1 MVRIVSPHDQRGASS
16 ETHSE
21 LRYWRNISDR
31 GQRLVQTWSK
41 DPDPKT
47 LGRKLSE
54 NYALS
59 EPQISPHLRRRNIRA
74 EGAIGS
80 AATILPAF
88 LQATALSAS
97 SARQDNNN
105 RMLSLPLEI
114 RNMVYQHCVSYPPV
128 KELFHAYYSQQRL
141 HGNAKRRFSVQHS
154 TPTIYLLCKQI
165 TREALYILRRRL
177 LVFDR
182 FPPWLMGDPDPL
194 GICNFIH
201 KNTLQKVRYL
211 ELRIALGEGGFRSGG
226 VWINVVSDL
235 LDALTPRNSII
246 ELKVLVK
253 LHRVDLLQLWDRELG
268 VYELLVRLV
277 SLQV

>member
-114 RNMVYQHCVSYPPV
+114 RNMVYQHC
-128 KELFHAYYSQQRL
+128 
-141 HGNAKRRFSVQHS
+141 
-154 TPTIYLLCKQI
+154 
-165 TREALYILRRRL
+165 
-177 LVFDR
+177 
-182 FPPWLMGDPDPL
+182 
-194 GICNFIH
+194 
-201 KNTLQKVRYL
+201 KVRYL

-268 VYELLVRLV
+268 VYELLVRLLRDWDNKHGNRPCTV
-277 SLQV
+277 RFEHWVMDESYAYRTGFRNPLIRRYPDPMLWPGSIMEFL